1 MTSLA
6 TTLGLRA
13 GSAGAFVPNYAAAY
27 LGFNF
32 AWSYIG
38 CTLAF
43 NDFLFSPYL
52 IKYGTASNNV
62 QGFKRTISQKVYVE
76 TSY

>member
-27 LGFNF
+27 LSFNF

-38 CTLAF
+38 CTLVF

-52 IKYGTASNNV
+52 SNMALRQTMCKASREL
-62 QGFKRTISQKVYVE
+62 FLKKSM
-76 TSY
+76 